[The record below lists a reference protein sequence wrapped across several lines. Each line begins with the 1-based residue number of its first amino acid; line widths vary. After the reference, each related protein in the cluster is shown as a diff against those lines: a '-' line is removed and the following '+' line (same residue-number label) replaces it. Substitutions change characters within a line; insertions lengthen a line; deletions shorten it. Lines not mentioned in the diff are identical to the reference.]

1 MTMCQCANW
10 LRYIFRRHAEWY
22 IGILVHWHI
31 GTLAYWHIGTL
42 AYCHISTLFL
52 HYSNSKY
59 GYFRLS
65 RSIFN
70 TICPKNLLCSSEP
83 G

>member
-1 MTMCQCANW
+1 MTMCQLANVPFGMSSEN
-10 LRYIFRRHAEWY
+10 IAQP
-22 IGILVHWHI
+22 IS
-31 GTLAYWHIGTL
+31 TL

>member
-1 MTMCQCANW
+1 MTMYQCANW

-22 IGILVHWHI
+22 IGILAHW
-31 GTLAYWHIGTL
+31 
-42 AYCHISTLFL
+42 HISTLFL

>member
-31 GTLAYWHIGTL
+31 VILA
-42 AYCHISTLFL
+42 